1 MVNLLARQ
9 VRSMYEVTYKSM
21 TANHSQ
27 NHIAR
32 SKQTN
37 ADQRHRLRHIPS
49 ISGRGSLHPASRLLP
64 HTRKHSPFHWLFGYD
79 SNNPDV
85 RVVVPVL
92 KVKHDQPANT
102 AKLRRAIQ
110 IASATAARSL
120 PAKLSCC
127 PRDLRLTATLRP
139 SYCPI
144 LSVPTQSLYR
154 LSHD

>member
-27 NHIAR
+27 DYIAR

-64 HTRKHSPFHWLFGYD
+64 HTRKYSPFHRLLSHD
-79 SNNPDV
+79 PNNSDV
-85 RVVVPVL
+85 RVVIPDL
-92 KVKHDQPANT
+92 KVKHDQPTNT

-110 IASATAARSL
+110 IASAAAARGL

-127 PRDLRLTATLRP
+127 SGDLCFTATLRP

-144 LSVPTQSLYR
+144 SSVPTQSLSS